1 VEIESSPYW
10 KSEVAMRRYLF
21 IPALALAPLIAGTVL
36 ARPALAKWPP
46 WLSIEAPVNP
56 FDPATRDAVL
66 LVHTM
71 VHDGTT
77 KVSDLTGSAEGL
89 MDGAR
94 RSVALR
100 FTPTGKPGVYAVRRQ
115 WPSGGAWV
123 LRITLLNHTTALVT
137 LGPSGDV
144 AAVNV
149 PTRTES
155 DGMKIPRAVAA
166 REVDSTL
173 YAAARRQ

>member
-1 VEIESSPYW
+1 MIRPIVSPA
-10 KSEVAMRRYLF
+10 SLPRGLDPIR
-21 IPALALAPLIAGTVL
+21 PLDL

-71 VHDGTT
+71 VHYGTT

-89 MDGAR
+89 VEGAR

-100 FTPTGKPGVYAVRRQ
+100 FDPTNEPGVYAVRRQ
-115 WPSGGAWV
+115 WPSGGTWV
-123 LRITLLNHTTALVT
+123 LRITLLRNTTALVT
-137 LGPSGDV
+137 LGQSGDV

-149 PTRTES
+149 PTRASS
-155 DGMKIPRAVAA
+155 DGMKLPRAVAA

>member
-1 VEIESSPYW
+1 
-10 KSEVAMRRYLF
+10 MRRHLF
-21 IPALALAPLIAGTVL
+21 VPAVALASVVAGTIL

-56 FDPATRDAVL
+56 FDPDTRDAVL

-71 VHDGTT
+71 MRDGTA

-89 MDGAR
+89 VDGAR

-100 FTPTGKPGVYAVRRQ
+100 FSPTGKPGVYAVRRQ
-115 WPSGGAWV
+115 WPSGGTWV
-123 LRITLLNHTTALVT
+123 LRITLLSHTTALVT

-144 AAVNV
+144 AAVSV

>member
-1 VEIESSPYW
+1 
-10 KSEVAMRRYLF
+10 MRRHLF
-21 IPALALAPLIAGTVL
+21 VPAVALALMVAGTVL

-56 FDPATRDAVL
+56 FDPDARDAVL

-89 MDGAR
+89 VDGAR

-100 FTPTGKPGVYAVRRQ
+100 FDRTSEPGVYAVRRQ
-115 WPSGGAWV
+115 WPSGGTWV
-123 LRITLLNHTTALVT
+123 LRITLLRNTTALVT
-137 LGPSGDV
+137 LGQSGDV

-149 PTRTES
+149 PTRASS
-155 DGMKIPRAVAA
+155 DGMKLPRAVAA

>member
-1 VEIESSPYW
+1 
-10 KSEVAMRRYLF
+10 MRRHLF
-21 IPALALAPLIAGTVL
+21 LPAVALSLVVTSTAL

-71 VHDGTT
+71 VRSGTT
-77 KVSDLTGSAEGL
+77 KVTDLTGSAEGL
-89 MDGAR
+89 VDGAR

-100 FTPTGKPGVYAVRRQ
+100 FDPTSAPGVYAVRRQ
-115 WPSGGAWV
+115 WPASGTWV
-123 LRITLLNHTTALVT
+123 LRITLLRNTTALVT

-155 DGMKIPRAVAA
+155 DGMKLPRAVAA

>member
-1 VEIESSPYW
+1 
-10 KSEVAMRRYLF
+10 MRRHLF
-21 IPALALAPLIAGTVL
+21 VPAVALALMVAGTVY

-89 MDGAR
+89 VDGAR

-100 FTPTGKPGVYAVRRQ
+100 FDPTSEPGVYAVRRQ
-115 WPSGGAWV
+115 WPTSGTWV
-123 LRITLLNHTTALVT
+123 LRITLLRNTTALVT

-149 PTRTES
+149 PTRASS
-155 DGMKIPRAVAA
+155 DGMKLPRAVAA

-173 YAAARRQ
+173 HAAARRQ

>member
-1 VEIESSPYW
+1 
-10 KSEVAMRRYLF
+10 MRRHLF
-21 IPALALAPLIAGTVL
+21 IPAVALSLVVAGTVL

-71 VHDGTT
+71 VHSGTT
-77 KVSDLTGSAEGL
+77 KVGDLAGSAEGL
-89 MDGAR
+89 VDGAR
-94 RSVALR
+94 RSVTLR
-100 FTPTGKPGVYAVRRQ
+100 FDPTNEPGVYAVRRQ

-123 LRITLLNHTTALVT
+123 LRITLLRNTTALVT

-149 PTRTES
+149 PTRVAS
-155 DGMKIPRAVAA
+155 DGMKLPRAVAA

>member
-1 VEIESSPYW
+1 MSP
-10 KSEVAMRRYLF
+10 
-21 IPALALAPLIAGTVL
+21 
-36 ARPALAKWPP
+36 
-46 WLSIEAPVNP
+46 
-56 FDPATRDAVL
+56 
-66 LVHTM
+66 
-71 VHDGTT
+71 
-77 KVSDLTGSAEGL
+77 KVSDLAGSAEGL
-89 MDGAR
+89 VDGAR

-100 FTPTGKPGVYAVRRQ
+100 FDPTNKPGVYAVRRQ

-123 LRITLLNHTTALVT
+123 LRITLLSNTTALVT

-149 PTRTES
+149 PTRVAS
-155 DGMKIPRAVAA
+155 DGMKLPRAVAA

>member
-1 VEIESSPYW
+1 
-10 KSEVAMRRYLF
+10 MRRHLF
-21 IPALALAPLIAGTVL
+21 VPAVALALVVAGTVL

-56 FDPATRDAVL
+56 FDPDTRDAVL

-89 MDGAR
+89 VDGAR

-100 FTPTGKPGVYAVRRQ
+100 FDRTSEPGVYAVRRQ
-115 WPSGGAWV
+115 WPSGGTWV
-123 LRITLLNHTTALVT
+123 LRITLLRNTTALVT
-137 LGPSGDV
+137 LGQSGDV

-149 PTRTES
+149 PTRASS
-155 DGMKIPRAVAA
+155 DGMKLPRAVAA